1 MRPSQAKHRWK
12 GQATTDSLKM
22 AMVSGYPWLPAFIL
36 IPIGSLNPD
45 LAGILPVLNY
55 QIRLCRNLKSSTSG
69 FEGNPI
75 RGRVKLVPKGA

>member
-1 MRPSQAKHRWK
+1 
-12 GQATTDSLKM
+12 M

-45 LAGILPVLNY
+45 SAGILPVLNIVVNY
-55 QIRLCRNLKSSTSG
+55 QIRLFRNLKSSTSG